1 MTTKPLISIRILVAF
16 LVGVFTTHAAVAA
29 SDSKSGRIKK
39 CQDSAGRWHYGDTAD
54 AACARSKVIELSKE
68 GVQTREISA
77 PLTEAELAARAA
89 REAEA
94 ALAKKRAEAQ
104 AASDRQLLAT
114 YGHEDDIALARDR
127 KLADLDA
134 TIKTTEET
142 QLSLRAA
149 YARARAQAADETAG
163 GKKMSAE
170 TAKELAH
177 AETQVRKHDEI
188 IAAKQAEKEKLR
200 EKSVAELAR
209 YRELKS
215 QPLPAASALPTP

>member
-1 MTTKPLISIRILVAF
+1 MLPKSLKISTRFVMSVLIGAF
-16 LVGVFTTHAAVAA
+16 AAHTGMAA

-54 AACARSKVIELSKE
+54 DSCARSKVIELSKE

-77 PLTEAELAARAA
+77 PLTEAELVARAA
-89 REAEA
+89 REVEA
-94 ALAKKRAEAQ
+94 AAAKKRAEAQ

-142 QLSLRAA
+142 LLSLRAA
-149 YARARAQAADETAG
+149 YARARAQAADESAG
-163 GKKMSAE
+163 GKKVSAE
-170 TAKELAH
+170 TTKELAN
-177 AETQVRKHDEI
+177 AESHVRKHEAM
-188 IAAKQAEKEKLR
+188 IATKQAEKENLR
-200 EKSVAELAR
+200 AKSVTELAR

-215 QPLPAASALPTP
+215 QPLPAASSR